1 MRLILTFFLLA
12 LSVSSAYTQSPAKD
26 TVYGDLTADQAAFH
40 ALSRLSFG
48 ARPGEAEK
56 IRRQGISAWINQQ
69 LEPESIDD
77 SYVDSLIAT
86 LRYASMST
94 TEATQHNEQYRI
106 NQRALGI
113 LRARYNSDTFIKK
126 TTKEQDDAI
135 IARATSRD
143 TLILGRAL
151 SLRTDVLVEI
161 QTARFLR
168 AVYSERQLLEV
179 MTEFWLNHFSV
190 FYGKSANQIYQLT
203 DYERIIRKHAL
214 GDFRALLGAVAKS
227 PAMLIYLDNAASQA
241 NGDAP
246 RVGKVPKRMLT
257 NGRGLNENYGR
268 ELLELH
274 TLGVD
279 GGYTQQDVIDVARSL
294 TGWTI
299 KSPAEGGG
307 FIFRPAIHDAGTKKV
322 LGHVLPAGRGI
333 EDGEQVLDILALH
346 PSTAK
351 FIAAKLAR
359 RFISDTPSVN
369 LIDRAAKVFISS
381 KGDIKAIVR
390 EIVTSEEFFS
400 QAVFRTKVKTPFEL
414 VASTARTIGA
424 PPDTSRS
431 IVRLIANLGQP
442 VFGKRTPNG
451 WPDTGTEWINTGSIL
466 SRINFG
472 MAVINNR
479 FPGAKLSSLSW
490 VTDIQRVPLEEQV
503 DAVIQH
509 ILGGYASV
517 DTRSVLMRGENPLAL
532 KDSSSGS
539 NQNASASSDS
549 MMRADRDS
557 DAKSSGQ
564 RNRNPRKSRPSQNPT
579 LTMIGLALGSPEFQR
594 R

>member
-1 MRLILTFFLLA
+1 MRLILTFLLA
-12 LSVSSAYTQSPAKD
+12 LSVSTAYSQSPAKD

-40 ALSRLSFG
+40 ALSRLTFG
-48 ARPGEAEK
+48 ARPGEMEK

-69 LEPESIDD
+69 LDPESIKDT
-77 SYVDSLIAT
+77 YLDSLIGT
-86 LRYASMST
+86 LRYASMSAA
-94 TEATQHNEQYRI
+94 EAAQYNAQYRI

-113 LRARYNSDTFIKK
+113 LIARHTLDKDVTTS
-126 TTKEQDDAI
+126 TKERDDAI
-135 IARATSRD
+135 LAQAVSQD
-143 TLILGRAL
+143 TLVLRRSISSRSDAL
-151 SLRTDVLVEI
+151 AQI

-168 AVYSERQLLEV
+168 AAYSERQLLEV

-190 FYGKSANQIYQLT
+190 FYGKSADQVYQLAT
-203 DYERIIRKHAL
+203 YERTVREHAL

-246 RVGKVPKRMLT
+246 RLGKVPQRIL
-257 NGRGLNENYGR
+257 NSGRGLNENYGR

-294 TGWTI
+294 TGWTV
-299 KSPAEGGG
+299 KSAAEGGG
-307 FIFRPAIHDAGTKKV
+307 FIFRPAVHDAGAKKV

-346 PSTAK
+346 PNTAK
-351 FIAAKLAR
+351 FIATKLAR
-359 RFISDTPSVN
+359 RFVSDTPSVD

-381 KGDIKAIVR
+381 KGDIKAVVR

-400 QAVFRTKVKTPFEL
+400 QSVFRAKVKTPFEL
-414 VASTARTIGA
+414 VVSAARTIA
-424 PPDTSRS
+424 AAPDTSRA
-431 IVRLIANLGQP
+431 IVRLIATLGQP
-442 VFGKRTPNG
+442 VFGKQTPNG

-472 MAVINNR
+472 TTVVNNR
-479 FPGAKLSSLSW
+479 FPGANLKSVAW
-490 VTDIQRVPLEEQV
+490 IDDIQREPLEEQV
-503 DAVIQH
+503 DAVIRH

-517 DTRSVLMRGENPLAL
+517 DTRSVLLRGENPLASP
-532 KDSSSGS
+532 KSSSRS
-539 NQNASASSDS
+539 NSTGPAASAAA
-549 MMRADRDS
+549 MVADRDS
-557 DAKSSGQ
+557 DSKSSGSIQ
-564 RNRNPRKSRPSQNPT
+564 RNQRRPASAQSST
-579 LTMIGLALGSPEFQR
+579 LKMIGLALGSPEFQR